1 MTSEKLLEFDWLPS
15 ILVRLETI
23 AEGGRYRDA
32 AKRATERRNG
42 TARHGVAEGKRNAEE
57 SSPSCE
63 GSGADRETKRGDS
76 GEARASERE
85 RKAANGYRRSLSVPL
100 LRKVTN
106 D

>member
-1 MTSEKLLEFDWLPS
+1 MAGIETRQSA
-15 ILVRLETI
+15 RLRE
-23 AEGGRYRDA
+23 
-32 AKRATERRNG
+32 G

-57 SSPSCE
+57 SWPCCE
-63 GSGADRETKRGDS
+63 GSGADRETKRGDR